1 MRLTCGRCTDK
12 EVSLEAAAVEV
23 RHEVEDLRETLG
35 KLRHTVNT
43 TTDGVK
49 DASNDL
55 EKKVSSLAGRTMGS
69 GRRLDQIPGR

>member
-1 MRLTCGRCTDK
+1 M
-12 EVSLEAAAVEV
+12 EV

-49 DASNDL
+49 DVSNDL
-55 EKKVSSLAGRTMGS
+55 EKKVSSLAGRS
-69 GRRLDQIPGR
+69 IASRRRLDRTPGT